1 MIKIN
6 YSDLDKNYFPNN
18 EFKFIIPYKNWWKE
32 EEVHTIEWIFENNE
46 EIFLIQML
54 KKYLDDK
61 LYGKNIK
68 CELFVPFLPYGQQDR
83 PIKGQLFSFKYFS
96 KIINDMKFTKVTFYD
111 PHSIVMQACI
121 NNAEVYYL
129 EPMKD
134 YDLVFYPDNGACKK
148 YSEIYENLPYRF
160 GNKKRN
166 LDTGEIIKYEVIGE
180 RSDFEGKEILIID
193 DLCMG
198 GRTFK
203 EASLALYEMGAK
215 CVDLQITHFMPNS
228 VDFLKHYK
236 DYGIKSIYTYIEGI
250 SSIPLSLLD
259 NEEKANIH
267 DACIL

>member
-18 EFKFIIPYKNWWKE
+18 EFKFIMPYREWWKD
-32 EEVHTIEWIFENNE
+32 EEVYTIEWIFENNE

-61 LYGKNIK
+61 NIK
-68 CELFVPFLPYGQQDR
+68 CELNVPFLPYGQQDR
-83 PIKGQLFSFKYFS
+83 PIKDQLFSFKYFAQ
-96 KIINDMKFTKVTFYD
+96 IINDMKFTKVSFCD
-111 PHSIVMQACI
+111 PHSLVMQACI

-129 EPMKD
+129 KPLKD

-148 YSEIYENLPYRF
+148 YSEIYDFPYRY

-180 RSDFEGKEILIID
+180 RSDFEGKYILIID

-203 EASLALYEMGAK
+203 EASLALYKMGAR
-215 CVDLQITHFMPNS
+215 CIDLQIAHFMPNS
-228 VDFLKHYK
+228 VDFLKHHK
-236 DYGIKSIYTYIEGI
+236 EYGIKSIYTHIGGI

-259 NEEKANIH
+259 DKEKVNIGS
-267 DACIL
+267 ACIL